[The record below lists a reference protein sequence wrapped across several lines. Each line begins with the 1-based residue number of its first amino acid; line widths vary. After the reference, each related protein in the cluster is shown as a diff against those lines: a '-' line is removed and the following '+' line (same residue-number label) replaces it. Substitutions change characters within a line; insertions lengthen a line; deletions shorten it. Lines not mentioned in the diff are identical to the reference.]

1 MPPLSVRAKQAKQ
14 RRGNGNQRF
23 IDLKNDFSSLPS
35 EENLINLSEFIETLI
50 GEDDWCG
57 QAIEEKNVVDLTDDK
72 ILSEIDNNEDNSIE
86 NILQRWRE
94 SASRQEESFLRRGD
108 SERNKRQR
116 NQNIRDLNEAALKTQ
131 KITSFYSSSGMSS
144 SKSSS
149 NSSLLIEEE
158 SMDDIM
164 RGDIIGDA
172 DDLNEENDNSTNLS
186 DSKFLAAALKTI
198 EADAKFSIPLSQ
210 KADQKLKGMT
220 KFEFIQCLSIKC
232 YLNYRVKYS

>member
-57 QAIEEKNVVDLTDDK
+57 QDIEEKNVVDLTDDK

-108 SERNKRQR
+108 SERCLRYMDGYR
-116 NQNIRDLNEAALKTQ
+116 IGLIGPELDYAIRKYKGHRMIPPENLQLIKDEFKKQQDEKMKL
-131 KITSFYSSSGMSS
+131 SF
-144 SKSSS
+144 KS
-149 NSSLLIEEE
+149 N
-158 SMDDIM
+158 
-164 RGDIIGDA
+164 
-172 DDLNEENDNSTNLS
+172 
-186 DSKFLAAALKTI
+186 
-198 EADAKFSIPLSQ
+198 
-210 KADQKLKGMT
+210 
-220 KFEFIQCLSIKC
+220 
-232 YLNYRVKYS
+232 